1 MNIKIIKESIN
12 DDIKVIH
19 DSLIFSEYQ
28 AKQYRNHTQN
38 EISYIVI
45 HNNYDDCEYISCLLL
60 NINIF
65 DYYDGWRYK
74 NNFSMDYLDEFDMF
88 HYNGF
93 LGLQYYHDE
102 YITKQKINDFFI
114 EYGIYFINDYEL
126 HKKPVIV
133 KLKDLIL
140 NLYDEV
146 RKQIEIRRKL
156 NELFFD

>member
-28 AKQYRNHTQN
+28 AKKYRNYTQN

-45 HNNYDDCEYISCLLL
+45 HNDYDDCEYISCLLL

-74 NNFSMDYLDEFDMF
+74 NNFSMDYLKEFGLF

-93 LGLQYYHDE
+93 LGVVYDKDYAKTYIKGFFEQYGY
-102 YITKQKINDFFI
+102 
-114 EYGIYFINDYEL
+114 YFINDYKPHE
-126 HKKPVIV
+126 KPVII
-133 KLKDLIL
+133 KLEDCVIQ
-140 NLYDEV
+140 LYDEIC
-146 RKQIEIRRKL
+146 KQIEIRYKL
-156 NELFFD
+156 NKLFFD

>member
-1 MNIKIIKESIN
+1 MDNKEQIN
-12 DDIKVIH
+12 DNIKVIH

-28 AKQYRNHTQN
+28 AEIYRNHTN
-38 EISYIVI
+38 NKISYIVI
-45 HNNYDDCEYISCLLL
+45 HNDYDDCEYISCILL

-93 LGLQYYHDE
+93 LGVQYYQDE

-114 EYGIYFINDYEL
+114 EYGKYFIKRYNPYS
-126 HKKPVIV
+126 KPIITE
-133 KLKDLIL
+133 LKDDVLQ
-140 NLYDEV
+140 LYDEIY
-146 RKQIEIRRKL
+146 KQIKLRNKL
-156 NELFFD
+156 NQLFWG